1 MRETFKY
8 ALILGLICFLSSS
21 VLAVINSVTE
31 PIIKAQKEE
40 QETQALKELL
50 PQAAMFKPHYDQDKV
65 LFYRAYDANNQ
76 IGGFVLKSIQRGYSS
91 DIEILISL
99 DTALKIVS
107 IKILSQNETPSI
119 GSRILELSFLEQF
132 RNKGQESLGEVN
144 AISAATISSA
154 AVINSVKSKIAEL
167 QGALLEELKNGG

>member
-40 QETQALKELL
+40 HL
-50 PQAAMFKPHYDQDKV
+50 PQAAMFKPHYDQDEV

-144 AISAATISSA
+144 AISAATISST

>member
-50 PQAAMFKPHYDQDKV
+50 QRQLQYTASYG
-65 LFYRAYDANNQ
+65 R
-76 IGGFVLKSIQRGYSS
+76 GF
-91 DIEILISL
+91 IL
-99 DTALKIVS
+99 
-107 IKILSQNETPSI
+107 
-119 GSRILELSFLEQF
+119 G
-132 RNKGQESLGEVN
+132 
-144 AISAATISSA
+144 
-154 AVINSVKSKIAEL
+154 
-167 QGALLEELKNGG
+167 

>member
-50 PQAAMFKPHYDQDKV
+50 PQAAMFKPYYEEDKV
-65 LFYRAYDANNQ
+65 LFTAAMTV
-76 IGGFVLKSIQRGYSS
+76 IIVLGDLCLSLCRRV
-91 DIEILISL
+91 IL
-99 DTALKIVS
+99 
-107 IKILSQNETPSI
+107 
-119 GSRILELSFLEQF
+119 RILRF
-132 RNKGQESLGEVN
+132 
-144 AISAATISSA
+144 
-154 AVINSVKSKIAEL
+154 
-167 QGALLEELKNGG
+167 

>member
-50 PQAAMFKPHYDQDKV
+50 PQAAMFKPYYKQDEV
-65 LFYRAYDANNQ
+65 LFYRGYDSNNHL
-76 IGGFVLKSIQRGYSS
+76 GGFVLKSRQRGYSS
-91 DIEILISL
+91 DIEILVSL
-99 DTALKIVS
+99 DLGLKIVS
-107 IKILSQNETPSI
+107 VKILSQNETPSI

-132 RNKGQESLGEVN
+132 RNKRQESLGEVH
-144 AISAATISSA
+144 AISAATISST
-154 AVINSVKSKIAEL
+154 AVINSVKSKISEL
-167 QGALLEELKNGG
+167 QSTLLEEIKSGG